1 MKLRQLT
8 IHNIKN
14 LDVELPTQS
23 SIGISGWSG
32 SGKSSLC
39 RAVADEAIK
48 RLVTILPKSQYS
60 FAFPDLVRTNFGAL
74 KCGDLP
80 CIEFLDNQPATS
92 NARSTVGT
100 HTFLFK
106 EIRAYFARA
115 TGQPSAFFSFN
126 TPLGWC
132 VACKGRG
139 SLRGVPC
146 ASCKGS
152 RYAPLVGEFRVS
164 LGGKQIE
171 ISTANGLSLAEVL
184 SFASE
189 LELSDAGKKVAQNA
203 VDLGIGYLGLD
214 RTVNT
219 LSGGEFTRL
228 LLAEHLGLSTRML
241 FILDEPGLGLD
252 EKTTNQLLG
261 RVAELGQQN
270 QLWIVDHSQQV
281 LSATEYQLHFGPG
294 SGNDGGC
301 LVKET
306 TVVPPVVPQRG
317 KPPGTTLEFGKLHCR
332 NIALDNL
339 HLPTGVI
346 VAITGESG
354 SGKTTL
360 MRDLIVPRLQERLGT
375 GGFTFIGQGRSKAVT
390 SLSTLATFL
399 GITAS
404 LRSIAR
410 TKRQP
415 CTFCHGTGESDGAT
429 ECEWCMGTGMDP
441 EFYRTLV
448 WNGLSVRELLERP
461 IAETI
466 GAFNAA
472 TRERATLD
480 FLVRLGAGYLS
491 LGRKVR
497 TLSTG
502 EFQRVHLARE
512 LAAEHTGGHG
522 RIFLLDEPS
531 RGLSQN
537 FLNTFA
543 ASLRDLVNT
552 NGSTV
557 YLVEHNAYLL
567 DCADFVVDFGG
578 RKPQVTELE
587 VLDHEAWAA
596 RRHTATLPD
605 ASVLHSQL
613 ASERG
618 ISIAAT
624 SPAGRHETW
633 EAATREF
640 EAGLLRTL
648 TPTARWIYGTE
659 GSPAKTA
666 TIALDFE
673 GLLYS
678 ENTFLF
684 EVCDLAGKLMQHSGL
699 PAEELSRF
707 DYMDRDKLCHCCR
720 GTGRIETFDL
730 SLAMASPPKGLWQGL
745 LHKEVMTAIRKW
757 NFDKIRFLFE
767 QIKTTTGLDLAR
779 PQAQMSDEERRV
791 LWHGLW
797 DRSFHWREKDAVYIW
812 RGLDALIQKYMRYMQ
827 GELKVAI
834 NKSKHYIKC
843 PICQGNL
850 LAHSK
855 PLLVAGIDIR
865 QLLRS
870 SLTETIKRLPD
881 EPMLHALMEVAPAG
895 ARLDDHLS
903 AWPQSNQVQLKL
915 LELRLKQFI
924 GYRFVF
930 RHLLP
935 WVPSDAPN
943 LQALAVNNAVLL
955 CDGEEE
961 IEPRETMLARHPTAK
976 PGTLVRDLFGF
987 DSVSRELQ
995 RLQKTSKCTFCCGS
1009 GRFEVENP
1017 EGELEKAYVP
1027 CDACGGKGLTPGAA
1041 DTLVAGAP
1049 ARIWLEG
1056 TIGELPSTLHRG
1068 DTALNPV
1075 RLSARLAQLPKYQ
1088 LALLLA
1094 KSEGER
1100 LAKSPATP
1108 ARKSGSAKVS
1118 PH

>member
-8 IHNIKN
+8 IHNIKDLN
-14 LDVELPTQS
+14 VELTTRS
-23 SIGISGWSG
+23 SLGISGWSG
-32 SGKSSLC
+32 SGKSSFC
-39 RAVADEAIK
+39 RAVTDEAIK

-60 FAFPDLVRTNFGAL
+60 FAFPDLVKTNFGAL
-74 KCGDLP
+74 QCGDLP
-80 CIEFLDNQPATS
+80 CVEFLDNQPATS

-100 HTFLFK
+100 HTYLFK
-106 EIRAYFARA
+106 EIRACFARA
-115 TGQPSAFFSFN
+115 TGQPSEFFSFN

-132 VACKGRG
+132 VTCKGRG

-146 ASCKGS
+146 ADCKGS
-152 RYAPLVGEFRVS
+152 RYAPAVGEFRVS

-184 SFASE
+184 AFAGE
-189 LELSDAGKKVAQNA
+189 LELSEAGKKLAQNA

-228 LLAEHLGLSTRML
+228 LLAERLGLSERML

-252 EKTTNQLLG
+252 ERATSLLLW

-270 QLWIVDHSQQV
+270 QLWIVDHSQRV
-281 LSATEYQLHFGPG
+281 LSATERQLHFGPG
-294 SGNDGGC
+294 SGSDGGH
-301 LVKET
+301 LVKGA
-306 TVVPPVVPQRG
+306 TVVPPVVPPRSKTTG
-317 KPPGTTLEFGKLHCR
+317 ATLELGKLHCR
-332 NIALDNL
+332 NIALDSL
-339 HLPTGVI
+339 RLPTGAI

-360 MRDLIVPRLQERLGT
+360 MRDLIVPQLQERLGA
-375 GGFTFIGQGRSKAVT
+375 GGFAFISQGRSKAVT

-399 GITAS
+399 GLTAS
-404 LRSIAR
+404 LRSSAR
-410 TKRQP
+410 AKRQP

-429 ECEWCMGTGMDP
+429 DCEWCMATGMDP
-441 EFYRTLV
+441 EFYQTLI

-461 IAETI
+461 IAETV
-466 GAFNAA
+466 GAFSAA

-512 LAAEHTGGHG
+512 FAAEHAGGQG

-543 ASLRDLVNT
+543 ASLRELVNT

-567 DCADFVVDFGG
+567 DCADFVLDFGA
-578 RKPQVTELE
+578 RRPHVTELE
-587 VLDHEAWAA
+587 VLDHEAWAS
-596 RRHTATLPD
+596 RRRAD
-605 ASVLHSQL
+605 APPRTSVLHSQL
-613 ASERG
+613 DLEPG
-618 ISIAAT
+618 LSIAAA
-624 SPAGRHETW
+624 SPAGRDEAW
-633 EAATREF
+633 ESAMREF

-648 TPTARWIYGTE
+648 SPTARWIYGAE

-678 ENTFLF
+678 EDTFLF
-684 EVCDLAGKLMQHSGL
+684 EICDLAGRLMQRSGR

-707 DYMDRDKLCHCCR
+707 DYMNRDRLCRCCR
-720 GTGRIETFDL
+720 GTGRVETFDL
-730 SLAMASPPKGLWQGL
+730 RLATTSPSKGFWQGL
-745 LHKEVMTAIRKW
+745 LHKEVMAAIRKW
-757 NFDKIRFLFE
+757 NFDKIKFLFA
-767 QIKTTTGLDLAR
+767 QIKTTTGLDLTR
-779 PQAQMSDEERRV
+779 PLAQMSDEEQRV

-797 DRSFHWREKDAVYIW
+797 DRSFHWREKDAVYTW
-812 RGLDALIQKYMRYMQ
+812 RGLDVLIQKYMRYAQ
-827 GELKVAI
+827 GELKAAI
-834 NKSKHYIKC
+834 NESKHHVEC
-843 PICQGNL
+843 PTCQGNL
-850 LAHSK
+850 LVHSR
-855 PLLVAGIDIR
+855 PLPVAGVDIR
-865 QLLRS
+865 QLLRG
-870 SLTETIKRLPD
+870 SLVETSERVPD
-881 EPMLHALMEVAPAG
+881 EPMLRALIEVAPVG
-895 ARLDDHLS
+895 ARLDDRLA
-903 AWPQSNQVQLKL
+903 AWPRPNQVRLKL

-935 WVPSDAPN
+935 WVPSDAPD
-943 LQALAVNNAVLL
+943 LQALAVNNAVVL
-955 CDGEEE
+955 CDGKEET
-961 IEPRETMLARHPTAK
+961 EPREAMLARHPTAR
-976 PGTLVRDLFGF
+976 PGTLVRDLLGF
-987 DSVSRELQ
+987 DSVGRELQ
-995 RLQKTSKCTFCCGS
+995 RLRKTAKCSFCGGS

-1017 EGELEKAYVP
+1017 EGELEKVYVP
-1027 CDACGGKGLTPGAA
+1027 CDACSGEGLTLGAA
-1041 DTLVAGAP
+1041 ETIVAGAP
-1049 ARIWLEG
+1049 ARVWLEG
-1056 TIGELPSTLHRG
+1056 TIGELPSTLRIG
-1068 DTALNPV
+1068 DADLGPV
-1075 RLSARLAQLPKYQ
+1075 RLSSRLSHLPKYQ

-1094 KSEGER
+1094 KWGGER
-1100 LAKSPATP
+1100 PAKGSAKPT
-1108 ARKSGSAKVS
+1108 RKSGSARC
-1118 PH
+1118 

>member
-8 IHNIKN
+8 IHNIKG
-14 LDVELPTQS
+14 LDVELPTRS
-23 SIGISGWSG
+23 SLGISGWSG
-32 SGKSSLC
+32 SGKSSFC
-39 RAVADEAIK
+39 RAVTDEAIK

-60 FAFPDLVRTNFGAL
+60 FAFPDLVKTNFGAL
-74 KCGDLP
+74 QCGDLP
-80 CIEFLDNQPATS
+80 CVEFLDNQPATS

-100 HTFLFK
+100 HTYLFK
-106 EIRAYFARA
+106 EVRACFARA
-115 TGQPSAFFSFN
+115 TGQPSEFFSFN

-132 VACKGRG
+132 VACTGRG

-146 ASCKGS
+146 ADCKGS
-152 RYAPLVGEFRVS
+152 RYAPAVGEFRVS
-164 LGGKQIE
+164 LGGKKIE

-184 SFASE
+184 AFAHE
-189 LELSDAGKKVAQNA
+189 LGLTDAGKKVAQNA
-203 VDLGIGYLGLD
+203 VDLGIGYLSLD

-228 LLAEHLGLSTRML
+228 LLAERLGLSARML

-252 EKTTNQLLG
+252 ERATSQLLE
-261 RVAELGQQN
+261 RVSELGQQN
-270 QLWIVDHSQQV
+270 QLWIVDHSQRV
-281 LSATEYQLHFGPG
+281 LSATERQLHFGPG
-294 SGNDGGC
+294 SGSDGGR
-301 LVKET
+301 LVKGA
-306 TVVPPVVPQRG
+306 TVVPPVVPPRR
-317 KPPGTTLEFGKLHCR
+317 KPPGTTLELGKLHCR
-332 NIALDNL
+332 NIVLDSL
-339 HLPTGVI
+339 RLPTGAI

-360 MRDLIVPRLQERLGT
+360 MRDLMVPQLQERLGA
-375 GGFTFIGQGRSKAVT
+375 GGFAFIGQGRSKAVT

-399 GITAS
+399 GVTAS
-404 LRSIAR
+404 LRSTTR

-429 ECEWCMGTGMDP
+429 DCEWCMATGMDP
-441 EFYRTLV
+441 EFYQTLV

-461 IAETI
+461 IAETV
-466 GAFNAA
+466 GAFSAA

-512 LAAEHTGGHG
+512 FAAEHTGGQG

-543 ASLRDLVNT
+543 ASLRELVNT

-567 DCADFVVDFGG
+567 DCADFVVDFGA
-578 RKPQVTELE
+578 RRPRVTELE

-596 RRHTATLPD
+596 RRRAGAPPRT
-605 ASVLHSQL
+605 SVLHSQL

-618 ISIAAT
+618 ISIAAA

-648 TPTARWIYGTE
+648 SPTARWIYGAE
-659 GSPAKTA
+659 GSPAKVA

-678 ENTFLF
+678 EDTFLF
-684 EVCDLAGKLMQHSGL
+684 EVCDLAGKLMQRSGR

-707 DYMDRDKLCHCCR
+707 DYMDRDRLCRCCR
-720 GTGRIETFDL
+720 GTGRVETFDL
-730 SLAMASPPKGLWQGL
+730 RLATASPSKGLWQGL
-745 LHKEVMTAIRKW
+745 LHKEVMAAIRKW
-757 NFDKIRFLFE
+757 NFDKIKFLFA

-779 PQAQMSDEERRV
+779 APAQMSDEERRV

-797 DRSFHWREKDAVYIW
+797 DRSFHWREKDAVYTW
-812 RGLDALIQKYMRYMQ
+812 RGLDALIQKYMRYAQ

-834 NKSKHYIKC
+834 NESKHHVEC
-843 PICQGNL
+843 PTCQGSL
-850 LAHSK
+850 LVHSK
-855 PLLVAGIDIR
+855 PLPVAGVDIR

-870 SLTETIKRLPD
+870 SLVETIERVPD
-881 EPMLHALMEVAPAG
+881 EPTLRALIEVAPVG
-895 ARLDDHLS
+895 ARLDDRLV
-903 AWPQSNQVQLKL
+903 AWPRPNQARLKL

-935 WVPSDAPN
+935 WVPSDSSD
-943 LQALAVNNAVLL
+943 LQALAVNNAVVL
-955 CDGEEE
+955 CDGKEET
-961 IEPRETMLARHPTAK
+961 EPREVMLARHPAAK

-987 DSVSRELQ
+987 DSVGRELQ
-995 RLQKTSKCTFCCGS
+995 RLRKTAKCTFCCGS

-1017 EGELEKAYVP
+1017 EGGLEKVYVP
-1027 CDACGGKGLTPGAA
+1027 CDACGGEGLTPGAA
-1041 DTLVAGAP
+1041 ETVVAGAP
-1049 ARIWLEG
+1049 ARVWLEG
-1056 TIGELPSTLHRG
+1056 TIGELPPTLHRG
-1068 DTALNPV
+1068 DVELGPI

-1088 LALLLA
+1088 LAVLLA
-1094 KSEGER
+1094 KGGSER
-1100 LAKSPATP
+1100 LAKGSAKP
-1108 ARKSGSAKVS
+1108 ARKSGSARG
-1118 PH
+1118 